1 MISKKTK
8 RGQPRS
14 RLAARVARAPARHK
28 CFIAVSVCRSCARAP
43 CVDYSTFILSKNG
56 LRDTRTVVCL
66 GLSSD
71 HSHATLSLR
80 TSARSGTVMM
90 ALWPTRDRAALL
102 LSLYSDSVSL
112 PPPPRSHSP
121 PTFRFATSPS
131 RPRASLCR
139 RALGGGQLRDALRPA
154 LCAVP
159 HERQQTMTSWSGGRH
174 VT

>member
-1 MISKKTK
+1 M

-14 RLAARVARAPARHK
+14 RLAARVACAPARHK

-80 TSARSGTVMM
+80 TSARSGSNDG
-90 ALWPTRDRAALL
+90 ALAALAVAR
-102 LSLYSDSVSL
+102 LSLTLSLSL
-112 PPPPRSHSP
+112 PLPGHTHRRP
-121 PTFRFATSPS
+121 FDL
-131 RPRASLCR
+131 PRARAGRARAFGDERSAAGSCAMRCAPPFAPSHTRGSR
-139 RALGGGQLRDALRPA
+139 R
-154 LCAVP
+154 
-159 HERQQTMTSWSGGRH
+159 
-174 VT
+174 